1 MSGQTSLGGGR
12 GATVLPA
19 HDERTLLSARINEL
33 WTHLRVHTINR
44 DSVINPWVLNAA
56 ELSALRA
63 WVTAAEAAVARLS
76 P

>member
-1 MSGQTSLGGGR
+1 MPGQRSLGGGQ
-12 GATVLPA
+12 GATALPMD
-19 HDERTLLSARINEL
+19 DERTLLSARINEL
-33 WTHLRVHTINR
+33 WMYLRVHTINP
-44 DSVINPWVLNAA
+44 DSVINPCVLNSA